1 MKEIKCPKCGNVF
14 QVDEADY
21 ASIAN
26 QVRNAE
32 FEAELKRRMKE
43 AERQHET
50 EQKLAEAK
58 AEQTLQSQ
66 LSARDA
72 EIARLQSQLQ
82 VIESQKKSELTEALA
97 RKDQEIEKLHS
108 AIAKSNSETQL
119 VLMEERNK
127 AHELEQSKDK
137 VIDKLRSDMEVQKQA
152 AELEKS
158 NMLQQHEQERRMMQE
173 QVDYYKDM
181 KTRLSTKMVGE
192 SLEQHC
198 SDEYELHLRPLMP
211 NATFV
216 KDNEVVGG
224 TKGDFIFRDSED
236 GVEYLSIMFE
246 MKNEMDTT
254 KTKTKNDHFLDRLD
268 ENRSKKGCEYAVLV
282 SLLEPESELYNVGIV
297 NKSHVHDKM
306 YVIRPQFFVPFI
318 NMLVQA
324 TKKSLEYK
332 KALVAAQNR
341 DVDVTNFENQVEKIK
356 EKFGKNYLLASKK
369 FQTAVDEIDK
379 TIDHLQKV
387 KENLIS
393 SENNLRL
400 ASDKL
405 EELSVRKLTRKNPT
419 MKAKF
424 DEARKANEVVD
435 AEEVED

>member
-1 MKEIKCPKCGNVF
+1 
-14 QVDEADY
+14 
-21 ASIAN
+21 
-26 QVRNAE
+26 
-32 FEAELKRRMKE
+32 
-43 AERQHET
+43 
-50 EQKLAEAK
+50 
-58 AEQTLQSQ
+58 
-66 LSARDA
+66 
-72 EIARLQSQLQ
+72 
-82 VIESQKKSELTEALA
+82 
-97 RKDQEIEKLHS
+97 
-108 AIAKSNSETQL
+108 
-119 VLMEERNK
+119 
-127 AHELEQSKDK
+127 
-137 VIDKLRSDMEVQKQA
+137 
-152 AELEKS
+152 
-158 NMLQQHEQERRMMQE
+158 
-173 QVDYYKDM
+173 
-181 KTRLSTKMVGE
+181 
-192 SLEQHC
+192 
-198 SDEYELHLRPLMP
+198 
-211 NATFV
+211 
-216 KDNEVVGG
+216 
-224 TKGDFIFRDSED
+224 
-236 GVEYLSIMFE
+236 MFE

-268 ENRSKKGCEYAVLV
+268 ENRRKKGCEYAVLV

>member
-1 MKEIKCPKCGNVF
+1 
-14 QVDEADY
+14 
-21 ASIAN
+21 
-26 QVRNAE
+26 
-32 FEAELKRRMKE
+32 
-43 AERQHET
+43 
-50 EQKLAEAK
+50 
-58 AEQTLQSQ
+58 
-66 LSARDA
+66 
-72 EIARLQSQLQ
+72 
-82 VIESQKKSELTEALA
+82 
-97 RKDQEIEKLHS
+97 
-108 AIAKSNSETQL
+108 
-119 VLMEERNK
+119 
-127 AHELEQSKDK
+127 
-137 VIDKLRSDMEVQKQA
+137 
-152 AELEKS
+152 
-158 NMLQQHEQERRMMQE
+158 
-173 QVDYYKDM
+173 
-181 KTRLSTKMVGE
+181 MVGE

-268 ENRSKKGCEYAVLV
+268 ENRRKKGCEYAVLV

-369 FQTAVDEIDK
+369 FQTAVDEINK